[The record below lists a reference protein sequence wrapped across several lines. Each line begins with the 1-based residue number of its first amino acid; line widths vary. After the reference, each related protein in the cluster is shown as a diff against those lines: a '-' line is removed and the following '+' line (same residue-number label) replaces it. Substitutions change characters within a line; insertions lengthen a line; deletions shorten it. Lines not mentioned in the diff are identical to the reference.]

1 MNDIHVTITGNVT
14 AEPRQHTFSDGS
26 RVTSLRVITTSRYYD
41 KKVQE
46 WRDGD
51 KTVFAV
57 RCWRALG
64 DNVAQSIRAGH
75 PVVVQGRLRI
85 REFGPEG
92 ERRFMAEVE
101 AGSVGHDLR
110 WGMGSFTKP
119 QRGGAAP
126 ALDLERREMLDRET
140 EDWAFATT
148 ARPALSAVPAWPARP
163 EQAAVA
169 AEAGMAETG
178 TTGAGAVE
186 SGTTGAGAV
195 EAGTAEAGMAGAGAV
210 EAGLAE
216 AGMAGAGMAE
226 TGIERSPMAEFGRGA
241 AQEPAAAPELAE
253 ESTEV
258 PVAA

>member
-26 RVTSLRVITTSRYYD
+26 RVTSLRVITTNRYFD
-41 KKVQE
+41 KRVQE

-51 KTVFAV
+51 KTVFAI

-64 DNVAQSIRAGH
+64 DNVAQSIRAGQ
-75 PVVVQGRLRI
+75 PVVVHGRLRI

-126 ALDLERREMLDRET
+126 ALDTESRELLDRET
-140 EDWAFATT
+140 EDWAFAT
-148 ARPALSAVPAWPARP
+148 ARPAASASPEASPAWPARL
-163 EQAAVA
+163 E
-169 AEAGMAETG
+169 
-178 TTGAGAVE
+178 
-186 SGTTGAGAV
+186 
-195 EAGTAEAGMAGAGAV
+195 
-210 EAGLAE
+210 
-216 AGMAGAGMAE
+216 
-226 TGIERSPMAEFGRGA
+226 
-241 AQEPAAAPELAE
+241 
-253 ESTEV
+253 
-258 PVAA
+258 PVAATGEASEESSTEEPAEEPVAA